1 MKFLLPIPKKSHY
14 LFNLRDVAKVF
25 QGLCKAQVKV
35 VDTVATFTRLWL
47 HEMNRVFR
55 DRLLDKKD
63 TADFDNLLKKSVV
76 DKLNVPEVEV

>member
-1 MKFLLPIPKKSHY
+1 M
-14 LFNLRDVAKVF
+14 FNLRDVAKVF